1 MSRLFLLACGLIS
14 CAFPALAAERPR
26 DVLVRAILSDNA
38 SEKRD
43 LVRSLAGTDDEAIGE
58 FLIAWRSDRLFLFTA
73 PDGTSIPVVL
83 GEEPDAAGAQAAVR
97 VVDGAPLLDAS
108 GQPARLVTAELTRV
122 RHNNALRIA
131 MKAVLDIVDLVSDDE
146 ERRYRAVET
155 FRNTQDAE
163 KLSVLRERLEVE
175 SSARVRK
182 TIREA
187 IAFIQLKDPSDE
199 VKIAALRDLE
209 ELTSIASTDLLA
221 RTLAAAEAADNQP
234 LANAAR
240 SAIRALESH
249 VSVVDF
255 FGTLFRGVSLGSIL
269 LVVALG
275 LAITFGLMGVI
286 NMAHGEMIAVGA
298 YTTYL
303 VQHIFGAGTT
313 IPFFGL
319 SLGIPGMGLT
329 GGAHDW
335 FFVVALPCS
344 FLTAAVVGIG
354 LERSIIQFLYRRPL
368 ESLLATWGVS
378 LVLQQIFRLMFG
390 ANNVQVDRP
399 SFLSSNWTLNDIS
412 FGWNRVF
419 VIGFAIAIVFGVW
432 LLLTRTSLGLTIRA
446 VMQNRGMAACMGVRT
461 ERVNMLTF
469 GLGSG
474 LAGLAG
480 AFVSQ
485 INNVG
490 PGLGGDYIV
499 DSFMVVVV
507 GGVGSLVGTA
517 IAAFGIGGIDQ
528 VFQQYLPGWAPGLAG
543 VPYIGNF
550 LQNLGQDSAV
560 FGKILVL
567 FMIIMFLQW
576 KPAGLFVTRS
586 RSLEG

>member
-1 MSRLFLLACGLIS
+1 MI
-14 CAFPALAAERPR
+14 
-26 DVLVRAILSDNA
+26 
-38 SEKRD
+38 
-43 LVRSLAGTDDEAIGE
+43 RSLAGTGDDAIADL
-58 FLIAWRSDRLFLFTA
+58 LIAWRSDRLFIYEA
-73 PDGTSIPVVL
+73 ADGAKLPVEVSD
-83 GEEPDAAGAQAAVR
+83 EPDANGAQALVR
-97 VVDGAPLLDAS
+97 VDDGKPLVDAAGKPL
-108 GQPARLVTAELTRV
+108 RLVTENLTRV
-122 RHNNALRIA
+122 RHNTPLRIA
-131 MKAVLDIVDLVSDDE
+131 MKAVLDVVDLVAPDE
-146 ERRYRAVET
+146 ERRFKAADN
-155 FRNTQDAE
+155 FRNSLDAE
-163 KLSVLRERLEVE
+163 KLPLLRKRLAVDP
-175 SSARVRK
+175 SARVRK
-182 TIREA
+182 VLREV
-187 IAFIQLKDPSDE
+187 IALIELNDSSDDVKLGALNELAGLKTFGSYS
-199 VKIAALRDLE
+199 LLQR
-209 ELTSIASTDLLA
+209 ELKSAQEA
-221 RTLAAAEAADNQP
+221 GKPELAAAAQ
-234 LANAAR
+234 R
-240 SAIRALESH
+240 AIRAVDAHRSF
-249 VSVVDF
+249 VDF
-255 FGTLFRGVSLGSIL
+255 FGTIFRGISLGSIL

-298 YTTYL
+298 YTTYV
-303 VQHIFGAGTT
+303 VQHIFGTG
-313 IPFFGL
+313 IVLPCFGL
-319 SLGIPGMGLT
+319 SLGIPGLGLE
-329 GGAHDW
+329 GSARDW
-335 FFVVALPCS
+335 FFIVALPCS
-344 FLTAAVVGIG
+344 FLSAALVGIA
-354 LERSIIQFLYRRPL
+354 LERSVIQFLYRRPL

-378 LVLQQIFRLMFG
+378 LILQQVFRLMFG

-399 SFLSSNWTLNDIS
+399 AYLSGNFVVNDIT
-412 FGWNRVF
+412 FLWNRLF
-419 VIGFAIAIVFGVW
+419 VIGFALAILLGIW
-432 LLLTRTSLGLTIRA
+432 LLLTRTPLGLLIRA

-517 IAAFGIGGIDQ
+517 LSAFGIGGIDQ

-567 FMIIMFLQW
+567 FLIILFLQW